1 MSMVVTMASGWHVAV
16 LPLFMAVMGFLGS
29 ASATLFSLV
38 SGHFDRSL
46 TGRASTALNLLVFL
60 GAFVFQWGIGVVIGF
75 WGGANAGAYPAEGYQ
90 VAFGSLATLQAMM
103 VFNDRKL
110 AT

>member
-1 MSMVVTMASGWHVAV
+1 MIELEVA
-16 LPLFMAVMGFLGS
+16 P
-29 ASATLFSLV
+29 ATQTRKVALSIFVPFAAGFSLV

-46 TGRASTALNLLVFL
+46 IGRASTALNLLVFL